1 MNRDGLATKRG
12 MNKSELLALLER
24 LEIHPSRRLGQNFL
38 IDPNMLDSLVR
49 SAGVVE
55 GDTILEIGPGTGT
68 LTERMLAAGARV
80 QAIELDH
87 RLAGYLRDERFKDDK
102 AFSLLEAD
110 ACRTDLD
117 SLMGEAPFR
126 CVANLPYSCSS
137 QLLASLTSMTNQPQD
152 IHVLLQKEMADRLT
166 AKAGTKEYGVLTVR
180 LGLLYEIST
189 VKTIPKNVFFPPPE
203 VVSAFVRMRLRPKRP
218 PRDVMASVSHVAG
231 LAFGQRRKKTCR
243 MLEPEYGAERVA
255 AAFAAASLTEDVRAD
270 AITPQAYVRLG
281 MELMNQ

>member
-1 MNRDGLATKRG
+1 MNREGLATKRG

-255 AAFAAASLTEDVRAD
+255 AAFAAASLTEHVRAD

-281 MELMNQ
+281 MELMKQ